1 MRVKRARAHGAV
13 IATVAAWVFVVA
25 AVTTGLVGYL
35 VVASQD
41 GVREALRDAPPAEAA
56 VQATTRLGP
65 DPAAQ
70 DAAVREDV
78 AARSGGAPLE
88 VHRSLAGGEDALA
101 VPGSDDEA
109 RGVLT
114 VYDDLG
120 AHAEL
125 VDGAWPIEAQVGITM
140 PEAPT
145 AVAAALHATAAE
157 ALGLAVG
164 DEITV
169 GETVVQVTG
178 TWLPADPRDPFWFGD
193 PLEVAGVDGSAY
205 GPFVV
210 TEAALAAVEPSPQVR
225 WRVTPQ
231 ADAITP
237 GQVAALA
244 DTLPGLAT
252 TLEDDDRVN
261 VRGVAVSGE
270 LAATAAALDA
280 DVDRGTSV
288 SAVPLI
294 VLVAVAVVTGAQVAR
309 LLGVVREV
317 ETTLLRS
324 RGLSAGQ
331 LVWWSVL
338 ESVAVVLPSAAL
350 GAAATVAAL
359 RAGGGPA
366 VDAGVAAWCAAGVAV
381 GTLALLVTGAALTAR
396 RGVEDTVAFTSRR
409 ATGAIGWTFAAVAL
423 IAAGVAIWQL
433 RRYGTGADGGGSADL
448 LATPGPALALLA
460 CAALALLA
468 VPFPLALTERVLS
481 GRRRLGLL
489 LPAWQVTRRLPVY
502 ASVVVLVVVT
512 AGAGV
517 LAASYSATWTG
528 LQEDLADVRTGADV
542 RVTFDR
548 AGPLTAARPAESAE
562 PFLQVD
568 GVSDAVGVLATG
580 ARVGDE
586 SAALLAVPAGGLR
599 DVAETRDDVFPAD
612 RVADAVA
619 PGQERLTGLE
629 LPAGTERVEIES
641 DGVSAATL
649 LVADDDGVLAQAE
662 ADGGMAT
669 VPAGFGTVVAV
680 DLTVSVAGPTTAA
693 VTALRAVDGSG
704 AATDLPLDGLAPW
717 TPQVAASYRVSM
729 GDPGETPL
737 SAVIHA
743 DSSGAVVR
751 LMPPGNASEPI
762 PVVASQAA
770 LDRFGLQVGDPVSL
784 HVVGT
789 RVDAKVESAVAVVP
803 GVADPV
809 AFVADLPSIT
819 ETLLRTADRPQRI
832 TEVWL
837 SAGATDGAGGSGG
850 SDGDTAALAA
860 AVEDAGLSGAAQV
873 TDRQT
878 VRSGLLDH
886 GLARHV
892 VPAFWSV
899 AVAAIVLT
907 AIGAVASAATLQRQR
922 RGELAVLRV
931 VGVAPSEQARSR
943 RIEQAGMGILAMVA
957 GAVGGVVVAALTVT
971 VLARAATSGVPE
983 ALDPVGGAS
992 LGALAVFALVL
1003 AGVVAAVALLHASR
1017 AGRDAA
1023 LAVPGE
1029 ERR

>member
-1 MRVKRARAHGAV
+1 MRVKRARAHAAV
-13 IATVAAWVFVVA
+13 VATVAAWVFVVA
-25 AVTTGLVGYL
+25 AVATGLVGYL

-56 VQATTRLGP
+56 VQAVTRLGP
-65 DPAAQ
+65 DPEAQ
-70 DAAVREDV
+70 HRAVREEV

-88 VHRSLAGGEDALA
+88 VYRSLAGGEDALT
-101 VPGSDDEA
+101 VPGSDEEA

-114 VYDDLG
+114 AYERLEE
-120 AHAEL
+120 HAEL
-125 VDGAWPIEAQVGITM
+125 TGGAWPAAGGTD
-140 PEAPT
+140 
-145 AVAAALHATAAE
+145 AVAEAALHATAAE
-157 ALGLAVG
+157 ALGLSAG

-169 GETVVQVTG
+169 GETRVLVTG
-178 TWLPADPRDPFWFGD
+178 TWLPADPADPFWFGE
-193 PLEVAGVDGSAY
+193 PIEVAGVDGSAY

-210 TEAALAAVEPSPQVR
+210 TEDALTAVEASPRVR
-225 WRVTPQ
+225 WRIMPQ
-231 ADAITP
+231 VGEITP

-244 DTLPGLAT
+244 DALPGLPGA
-252 TLEDDDRVN
+252 LEGDERID
-261 VRGVAVSGE
+261 VRGVATSGE
-270 LAATAAALDA
+270 LAATAASLDA
-280 DVDRGTSV
+280 DVARGTSV
-288 SAVPLI
+288 SAVPLV
-294 VLVAVAVVTGAQVAR
+294 VLVAVAIVTGAQVAR

-324 RGLSAGQ
+324 RGLSGGQ

-338 ESVAVVLPSAAL
+338 ESVAVVVPAAAL
-350 GAAATVAAL
+350 GGAATLLAL

-366 VDAGVAAWCAAGVAV
+366 VDAGVAAWCAAGVAA
-381 GTLALLVTGAALTAR
+381 GTLALLVVGAAATAR
-396 RGVEDTVAFTSRR
+396 RRVEDTVAFTSRR

-423 IAAGVAIWQL
+423 IAAAVAIWQL
-433 RRYGTGADGGGSADL
+433 RRYGAGDGASGNSSADL

-468 VPFPLALTERVLS
+468 VPFPLALAERALA

-528 LQEDLADVRTGADV
+528 LQEDLADVHSGADV

-548 AGPLTAARPAESAE
+548 AGPLTPARPAESAGPYNDIE
-562 PFLQVD
+562 
-568 GVSDAVGVLATG
+568 GASDAVGVLSTG
-580 ARVGDE
+580 ARIGDE
-586 SAALLAVPAGGLR
+586 STALLAMPADGLR
-599 DVAETRDDVFPAD
+599 GMIEARDDVFPAG
-612 RVADAVA
+612 RVADDVA
-619 PGQERLTGLE
+619 PERPALTGLE
-629 LPAGTERVEIES
+629 LPEGTERLEV
-641 DGVSAATL
+641 DATGVSAVTL
-649 LVADDDGVLAQAE
+649 LVADADGVLAQAVVD
-662 ADGGMAT
+662 DGVAS
-669 VPAGFGTVVAV
+669 VPAGFGTVVAA
-680 DLTVSVAGPTTAA
+680 DLSVAVAGPSEAA
-693 VTALRAVDGSG
+693 VTALHAIDGSG
-704 AATDLPLDGLAPW
+704 ATTDLPLGDVAPW
-717 TPQVAASYRVSM
+717 TPQAEAGYRIEAAE
-729 GDPGETPL
+729 PGTASPL
-737 SAVIHA
+737 SAAVVA
-743 DSSGAVVR
+743 AASGATVR
-751 LMPPGNASEPI
+751 LTPPDAADEPV

-770 LDRFGLQVGDPVSL
+770 LDHFGLQVGDPVSL
-784 HVVGT
+784 HVVGA
-789 RVDAKVESAVAVVP
+789 RVDARVVDTVPVLP

-809 AFVADLPSIT
+809 AFVADLPSVT
-819 ETLLRTADRPQRI
+819 ATLLRVADRPQRI

-837 SAGATDGAGGSGG
+837 SADG
-850 SDGDTAALAA
+850 GDTAGLAA
-860 AVEDAGLSGAAQV
+860 AVEKAGLAGAAQV
-873 TDRQT
+873 TDRET

-899 AVAAIVLT
+899 AAAAVVLT

-943 RIEQAGMGILAMVA
+943 RIEQAGMGLLAMVA
-957 GAVGGVVVAALTVT
+957 GAVGGLVVAALTVT
-971 VLARAATSGVPE
+971 VLARAATSGVPQ

-992 LGALAVFALVL
+992 RGALAVFGVVL

-1017 AGRDAA
+1017 AGHDAA
-1023 LAVPGE
+1023 VAVPGE

>member
-41 GVREALRDAPPAEAA
+41 GVREALRDAPPTEAA

-65 DPAAQ
+65 DPAGQ
-70 DAAVREDV
+70 DAAVRSDV
-78 AARSGGAPLE
+78 ENRSGGAPLE
-88 VHRSLAGGEDALA
+88 VYRSLAGGEDALA
-101 VPGSDDEA
+101 VPGSDEEA

-125 VDGAWPIEAQVGITM
+125 VDGSWPVEAQTQAARGGT
-140 PEAPT
+140 
-145 AVAAALHATAAE
+145 VAAALHATAAE
-157 ALGLAVG
+157 ALGLATG
-164 DEITV
+164 DRITV
-169 GETVVQVTG
+169 GETMVLVTG
-178 TWLPADPRDPFWFGD
+178 TWLPADPADPFWFGD
-193 PLEVAGVDGSAY
+193 PLEVTGVDGSAY

-210 TEAALAAVEPSPQVR
+210 TEAALTAVEPAPQVR

-231 ADAITP
+231 VGSITP

-244 DTLPGLAT
+244 GDLPGLAT
-252 TLEDDDRVN
+252 TLEEDDRVN

-359 RAGGGPA
+359 RASGGAA
-366 VDAGVAAWCAAGVAV
+366 VDVGVAAWCAAGVAV
-381 GTLALLVTGAALTAR
+381 GTIGLLVTGAALTAR

-423 IAAGVAIWQL
+423 IAAAVAIWQL

-460 CAALALLA
+460 CAAVALLA
-468 VPFPLALTERVLS
+468 VPFPLALAERALA

-517 LAASYSATWTG
+517 LAAAYSATWTG

-542 RVTFDR
+542 RVAFDR
-548 AGPLTAARPAESAE
+548 AGPLTPARPAESAD

-568 GVSDAVGVLATG
+568 GVGDAVGVLATG
-580 ARVGDE
+580 ARIGDE
-586 SAALLAVPAGGLR
+586 SAALLALPADGLR
-599 DVAETRDDVFPAD
+599 AVVETRDDVFPAD
-612 RVADAVA
+612 RVADAVGPA
-619 PGQERLTGLE
+619 QERLTGIE
-629 LPAGTERVEIES
+629 LPAGTERIEVET
-641 DGVSAATL
+641 DGVAAATL
-649 LVADDDGVLAQAE
+649 LVADADGVLAQAVVE
-662 ADGGMAT
+662 DGVAE
-669 VPAGFGTVVAV
+669 VPAGFGTVVAA
-680 DLTVSVAGPTTAA
+680 DLTVAVAGPTAAA

-704 AATDLPLDGLAPW
+704 TATDLPLDGVAPW
-717 TPQVAASYRVSM
+717 TPQVAASYRVSL

-737 SAVIHA
+737 SAAIHA
-743 DSSGAVVR
+743 DSSGATVR
-751 LMPPGNASEPI
+751 LMPPGNPREPV

-770 LDRFGLQVGDPVSL
+770 LDRFGLEIGDPVSL
-784 HVVGT
+784 HVVGA
-789 RVDAKVESAVAVVP
+789 RVDAQVASAVAVVP

-809 AFVADLPSIT
+809 AFVADLPSVT
-819 ETLLRTADRPQRI
+819 DTLLRTADRPQRI

-837 SAGATDGAGGSGG
+837 SAGASDGAG
-850 SDGDTAALAA
+850 GDTAALAA
-860 AVEDAGLSGAAQV
+860 AVEDSGAAGAAQV

-899 AVAAIVLT
+899 AAAAVVLT

-1017 AGRDAA
+1017 AGHDAA
-1023 LAVPGE
+1023 AAVPGE

>member
-41 GVREALRDAPPAEAA
+41 GVRETLRDTPPAEAA
-56 VQATTRLGP
+56 VQAVTRLGP

-70 DAAVREDV
+70 DGAVRADV
-78 AARSGGAPLE
+78 VARSGGAPLE

-101 VPGSDDEA
+101 VPGSDEDA
-109 RGVLT
+109 RGVLA
-114 VYDDLG
+114 VYDG
-120 AHAEL
+120 IEERAEL
-125 VDGAWPIEAQVGITM
+125 VDGGWPADGGRVTQ
-140 PEAPT
+140 
-145 AVAAALHATAAE
+145 AALHATAAE

-164 DEITV
+164 DQIIV
-169 GETVVQVTG
+169 GETRVQVTG
-178 TWLPADPRDPFWFGD
+178 TWLPADPADPFWFGE
-193 PLEVAGVDGSAY
+193 PIEVTGVDGAAY

-210 TEAALAAVEPSPQVR
+210 TEAALTAVEPAPRVR
-225 WRVTPQ
+225 WRVTPRV
-231 ADAITP
+231 DTITP

-244 DTLPGLAT
+244 GALPGLPA
-252 TLEDDDRVN
+252 TLEDDEQVN
-261 VRGVAVSGE
+261 VRGVATSGE

-324 RGLSAGQ
+324 RGLSARQ

-338 ESVAVVLPSAAL
+338 ESLAVVLPSAAL

-359 RAGGGPA
+359 RAGGGPS
-366 VDAGVAAWCAAGVAV
+366 VDTGVAAWCAAGVAV

-396 RGVEDTVAFTSRR
+396 RGVEDTVSFTSRR

-423 IAAGVAIWQL
+423 IAAAVAIWQL
-433 RRYGTGADGGGSADL
+433 RRYGTGSADGGSADL

-468 VPFPLALTERVLS
+468 VPFPLALAERTLA

-528 LQEDLADVRTGADV
+528 LQEDLADVRTGAGV
-542 RVTFDR
+542 RVAFDR
-548 AGPLTAARPAESAE
+548 AGPLTAARPAESAG
-562 PFLQVD
+562 PFLGVD
-568 GVSDAVGVLATG
+568 GAGDAVGVLATG
-580 ARVGDE
+580 ARIGDE
-586 SAALLAVPAGGLR
+586 SAALLALPAAGLR
-599 DVAETRDDVFPAD
+599 GVVETRDDVFPAA
-612 RVADAVA
+612 RVADEVTPAE
-619 PGQERLTGLE
+619 PRLAGLE
-629 LPAGTERVEIES
+629 LPAGTERIEVET
-641 DGVSAATL
+641 DGVSVATL
-649 LVADDDGVLAQAE
+649 LVADADGVLAQAVAE
-662 ADGGMAT
+662 GGVAT
-669 VPAGFGTVVAV
+669 VPAGFGTVVAA
-680 DLTVSVAGPTTAA
+680 DLTVPVAGPSSPAITG
-693 VTALRAVDGSG
+693 LRAVDGSG
-704 AATDLPLDGLAPW
+704 TATDLPLDGLTPW
-717 TPQVAASYRVSM
+717 TPQVAASYRIGS
-729 GDPGETPL
+729 GNPGATPL
-737 SAVIHA
+737 SATVVA
-743 DSSGAVVR
+743 NASGATVR
-751 LMPPGNASEPI
+751 LMPPGTATEPI

-770 LDRFGLQVGDPVSL
+770 LDHFRLQVGDPVSL
-784 HVVGT
+784 HVVGA
-789 RVDAKVESAVAVVP
+789 RVDARIASAVPVVP

-819 ETLLRTADRPQRI
+819 DTLLRIADRPQRI

-837 SAGATDGAGGSGG
+837 DAGTSGT
-850 SDGDTAALAA
+850 DGDTATLAGA
-860 AVEDAGLSGAAQV
+860 IEAAGLADAAQV

-899 AVAAIVLT
+899 AAAAIVLT

-943 RIEQAGMGILAMVA
+943 RIEQAGMGLLAMVA

-992 LGALAVFALVL
+992 LGALAVFGLVL
-1003 AGVVAAVALLHASR
+1003 AVVVAAVALLHASR
-1017 AGRDAA
+1017 AGREAA
-1023 LAVPGE
+1023 AAMPGE

>member
-1 MRVKRARAHGAV
+1 MRIKRARAHAAV
-13 IATVAAWVFVVA
+13 VATVAAWVVVVA

-56 VQATTRLGP
+56 VQVVTRLGP
-65 DPAAQ
+65 DPAGQ
-70 DAAVREDV
+70 DAAVRETV
-78 AARSGGAPLE
+78 AARSGGAPLD
-88 VHRSLAGGEDALA
+88 VYRSLAGGEDALA
-101 VPGSDDEA
+101 VPGSDEQA
-109 RGVLT
+109 RGVLA
-114 VYDDLG
+114 VYEGLDER
-120 AHAEL
+120 AEL
-125 VDGAWPIEAQVGITM
+125 VDGAWPAGAGG
-140 PEAPT
+140 PG
-145 AVAAALHATAAE
+145 AVTETALHATAAE
-157 ALGLAVG
+157 ALGLVTG

-169 GETVVQVTG
+169 GETRVVVTG
-178 TWLPADPRDPFWFGD
+178 TWLPADPADPFWFGE
-193 PLEVAGVDGSAY
+193 PIEVAGVDGSAY

-210 TEAALAAVEPSPQVR
+210 TEEALTAVEASPRVR
-225 WRVTPQ
+225 WRLTPQ

-244 DTLPGLAT
+244 GALPRLPGA
-252 TLEDDDRVN
+252 LEGDERLD
-261 VRGVAVSGE
+261 VRGVATSGE
-270 LAATAAALDA
+270 LAATAAVLDA
-280 DVDRGTSV
+280 DVARGTSV
-288 SAVPLI
+288 SAVPLV
-294 VLVAVAVVTGAQVAR
+294 VLVAVAIVTGAQVAR

-338 ESVAVVLPSAAL
+338 ESVAVVVPAAAL

-366 VDAGVAAWCAAGVAV
+366 VDAGVAAWCAAGVAA
-381 GTLALLVTGAALTAR
+381 GTLALLVAGAAATAR
-396 RGVEDTVAFTSRR
+396 RRVEDTVAFTSRR

-423 IAAGVAIWQL
+423 IAAAVAIWQL
-433 RRYGTGADGGGSADL
+433 RRYGEATGASGADL

-468 VPFPLALTERVLS
+468 VPFPLALAERALS

-528 LQEDLADVRTGADV
+528 LQEDLADVRSGADV

-548 AGPLTAARPAESAE
+548 AGPLTATRPAESAG
-562 PFLQVD
+562 PYLQVD
-568 GVSDAVGVLATG
+568 GAADAVGVLSTG
-580 ARVGDE
+580 ARIGDE
-586 SAALLAVPAGGLR
+586 STALLAMPAEGVR
-599 DVAETRDDVFPAD
+599 DVVEGRADVFPAG
-612 RVADAVA
+612 RVADDVT
-619 PGQERLTGLE
+619 PERPRLTGIE
-629 LPAGTERVEIES
+629 LPAGTERVEV
-641 DGVSAATL
+641 DAVDVAGVTL
-649 LVADDDGVLAQAE
+649 LVADEDGVLAQAVVE
-662 ADGGMAT
+662 DGVAEL
-669 VPAGFGTVVAV
+669 PAGFGTVVAA
-680 DLTVSVAGPTTAA
+680 DLAGPPSGIAESA

-704 AATDLPLDGLAPW
+704 ATTDVPLAGIGPW
-717 TPQVAASYRVSM
+717 SPQPAASYLVGTDLAAGDAPISATYLSVPGLTVRVM
-729 GDPGETPL
+729 PEGDEAG
-737 SAVIHA
+737 
-743 DSSGAVVR
+743 
-751 LMPPGNASEPI
+751 PI
-762 PVVASQAA
+762 PVVASEAA
-770 LDRFGLQVGDPVSL
+770 LDRFGLQVGDPVTM
-784 HVVGT
+784 HVVGS
-789 RVDAKVESAVAVVP
+789 RVDARVASSVPVVP
-803 GVADPV
+803 GVAEPV
-809 AFVADLPSIT
+809 AFVADLPAVT
-819 ETLLRTADRPQRI
+819 EALLRVATRPQRV
-832 TEVWL
+832 TEVWM
-837 SAGATDGAGGSGG
+837 SSG
-850 SDGDTAALAA
+850 GDTAALAA
-860 AVEDAGLSGAAQV
+860 AVEDAGLAGAAQV
-873 TDRQT
+873 TDRET
-878 VRSGLLDH
+878 VRSELLDH

-899 AVAAIVLT
+899 AAAAIVLT

-943 RIEQAGMGILAMVA
+943 RIEQAGMGLLAMVA
-957 GAVGGVVVAALTVT
+957 GAIGGLVVAALTVT
-971 VLARAATSGVPE
+971 VLARAATSGVPQ

-992 LGALAVFALVL
+992 LGALAVFGLVL

-1017 AGRDAA
+1017 AGHDAA

>member
-56 VQATTRLGP
+56 VQAATRLGP

-78 AARSGGAPLE
+78 AARTGGAPVE

-101 VPGSDDEA
+101 VPGSDEEA

-114 VYDDLG
+114 VYEGLEE
-120 AHAEL
+120 HAEL
-125 VDGAWPIEAQVGITM
+125 VDGAWPPAGGQAD
-140 PEAPT
+140 APAGT
-145 AVAAALHATAAE
+145 VDAALHATAAE
-157 ALGLAVG
+157 ALGLSTG

-169 GETVVQVTG
+169 GEVRVRVTG
-178 TWLPADPRDPFWFGD
+178 TWLPADPADPFWFGE
-193 PLEVAGVDGSAY
+193 PIEVSGVDGSAY

-210 TEAALAAVEPSPQVR
+210 DEAALTAVEPTPRAR
-225 WRVTPQ
+225 WRVTPRV
-231 ADAITP
+231 DTITP
-237 GQVAALA
+237 GQVASLA
-244 DTLPGLAT
+244 GALPGLAGA
-252 TLEDDDRVN
+252 LEDDDRVN

-359 RAGGGPA
+359 RASGGPA
-366 VDAGVAAWCAAGVAV
+366 VDVGVAACCAAGVAV
-381 GTLALLVTGAALTAR
+381 GTLGLLVTGAALTAR

-409 ATGAIGWTFAAVAL
+409 ATGAIGWTFAVVAL
-423 IAAGVAIWQL
+423 IAAAVAIWQL
-433 RRYGTGADGGGSADL
+433 RRYGTDAAGGGGADL

-460 CAALALLA
+460 CAAIALLA
-468 VPFPLALTERVLS
+468 VPFPLALAERTLA

-542 RVTFDR
+542 RVAFDR
-548 AGPLTAARPAESAE
+548 AGPLTPARPAESAE
-562 PFLQVD
+562 PFLQVE
-568 GVSDAVGVLATG
+568 GAAAAVGVLATG

-586 SAALLAVPAGGLR
+586 DAALLAVPADGLR
-599 DVAETRDDVFPAD
+599 EVVETRGDVFPAD
-612 RVADAVA
+612 GVAGDVT
-619 PGQERLTGLE
+619 PEEQRLTGIE
-629 LPAGTERVEIES
+629 LPPGTERLEVET

-649 LVADDDGVLAQAE
+649 LVADTDGVLAQAVVE
-662 ADGGMAT
+662 NGVAT
-669 VPAGFGTVVAV
+669 VPAGFGTVVAA
-680 DLTVSVAGPTTAA
+680 DLTVPVAGPSEPA
-693 VTALRAVDGSG
+693 VTALRAVDGAG
-704 AATDLPLDGLAPW
+704 AGTDLPLDGLAPW
-717 TPQVAASYRVSM
+717 TAQLAASYRVGL
-729 GDPGETPL
+729 GDPGTTPL
-737 SAVIHA
+737 SAAIHA
-743 DSSGAVVR
+743 NNSGATVR
-751 LMPPGNASEPI
+751 LMPPGSASEPI

-770 LDRFGLQVGDPVSL
+770 LDRFGLEVGDPVSL
-784 HVVGT
+784 HVVGA
-789 RVDAKVESAVAVVP
+789 RVDALVESVVAVVP
-803 GVADPV
+803 GVAEPV
-809 AFVADLPSIT
+809 AFVADLPSMT
-819 ETLLRTADRPQRI
+819 ETLLRVTDRPQRI

-837 SAGATDGAGGSGG
+837 SAGASDRAGG
-850 SDGDTAALAA
+850 DTTALAA
-860 AVEDAGLSGAAQV
+860 AVEEAGLTRAAQV

-878 VRSGLLDH
+878 VRSDLLDH

-899 AVAAIVLT
+899 AAAAVVLT

-922 RGELAVLRV
+922 KGELAVLRV

-943 RIEQAGMGILAMVA
+943 RLEQAGMGLLAMVA

-1017 AGRDAA
+1017 AGHDAA

>member
-13 IATVAAWVFVVA
+13 IATVAAWVLVVA

-41 GVREALRDAPPAEAA
+41 GVREALRDAPPTEAA

-65 DPAAQ
+65 DPADQ
-70 DAAVREDV
+70 DAAVRDAV

-88 VHRSLAGGEDALA
+88 VYRSLAGGEDALA
-101 VPGSDDEA
+101 VPGSDEEA
-109 RGVLT
+109 RGVLA

-125 VDGAWPIEAQVGITM
+125 VDGVWPIEAQATRGGT
-140 PEAPT
+140 
-145 AVAAALHATAAE
+145 VAAALHATAAE
-157 ALGLAVG
+157 ALGLATG
-164 DEITV
+164 DDILIGATRV
-169 GETVVQVTG
+169 LVSG
-178 TWLPADPRDPFWFGD
+178 TWLPADPADPFWFGD
-193 PLEVAGVDGSAY
+193 PLEVTGVDGSAY
-205 GPFVV
+205 GPFVIS
-210 TEAALAAVEPSPQVR
+210 EAALAAVEPAPQVR
-225 WRVTPQ
+225 WRVTPR
-231 ADAITP
+231 AGDITP

-244 DTLPGLAT
+244 GDLPGLAT
-252 TLEDDDRVN
+252 TLEEDDRVN

-270 LAATAAALDA
+270 LAAMAAALEA

-324 RGLSAGQ
+324 RGLSAAQ

-350 GAAATVAAL
+350 GSAATVAAL
-359 RAGGGPA
+359 RASGGPA
-366 VDAGVAAWCAAGVAV
+366 VDVSVAAWCAAGVAV
-381 GTLALLVTGAALTAR
+381 GTLGLLVTGAALTAR
-396 RGVEDTVAFTSRR
+396 HGVEDTVAFTSRR

-423 IAAGVAIWQL
+423 IAAAVAIWQL

-460 CAALALLA
+460 CAAVALLA
-468 VPFPLALTERVLS
+468 VPFPLALAERALA

-517 LAASYSATWTG
+517 LAAAYSATWTG

-548 AGPLTAARPAESAE
+548 AGPLTQARPAESAE
-562 PFLQVD
+562 PFLRVD
-568 GVSDAVGVLATG
+568 GVDDAVGVLATG
-580 ARVGDE
+580 ARIGDE
-586 SAALLAVPAGGLR
+586 SAALLALPSDGLR
-599 DVAETRDDVFPAD
+599 DVVETRDDVFPAA
-612 RVADAVA
+612 RVADAVTPA
-619 PGQERLTGLE
+619 RERMTGIE
-629 LPAGTERVEIES
+629 LPAGTERIEVET
-641 DGVSAATL
+641 DGVAAATL
-649 LVADDDGVLAQAE
+649 LVADADGVLAQAVVE
-662 ADGGMAT
+662 DGVAE
-669 VPAGFGTVVAV
+669 VLPGFGTVVAA
-680 DLTVSVAGPTTAA
+680 DLTVSVAGPTAAA

-704 AATDLPLDGLAPW
+704 TATDLPLDGVAPW
-717 TPQVAASYRVSM
+717 TPQLAASYRVSL
-729 GDPGETPL
+729 GDPGESPL
-737 SAVIHA
+737 SAAIHA
-743 DSSGAVVR
+743 NSTGATVR
-751 LMPPGNASEPI
+751 LMPPGDASEPV

-770 LDRFGLQVGDPVSL
+770 LDRFGLEIGDPVSL

-789 RVDAKVESAVAVVP
+789 RVDARVESAVAVVP

-809 AFVADLPSIT
+809 AFVADLPSVT
-819 ETLLRTADRPQRI
+819 DSLLRTAGRPQRI

-837 SAGATDGAGGSGG
+837 SAGVSGGAG
-850 SDGDTAALAA
+850 GDTAALAA
-860 AVEDAGLSGAAQV
+860 AVEDSGAAVAAQV

-899 AVAAIVLT
+899 AAAAIVLT

-1023 LAVPGE
+1023 AAVPGE